1 VILID
6 VRPAISDRLDLRP
19 PVPYRQALSLPYAD
33 QQHWGGDVKLGLGL
47 YRTLL
52 NSETLRFA
60 RQAGVTHIVA
70 HLPGQFTR
78 GESKVITSDE
88 ANRGFGVS
96 EADDPIWTLEGLRD
110 LKALIN
116 AEGLELEA
124 LENFAPAHWYDVLLD
139 GPRRGEQMEQLKRI
153 LCDVARVGIRTIG
166 YNFSVAGVWG
176 RTEGQLA
183 RGGARS
189 VGFQNPAQTPIPA
202 GMVWNMVYDPDR
214 FDPDK
219 PRGTVGRVGREEIW
233 RRFSAFLGEMIPVA
247 EEAGVKLALHPD
259 DPPLPE
265 LRGAARLVYH
275 PDHFQRVY
283 DLRPSPMNAIEFCVG
298 TVSEMAGTDVYAAV
312 DRYSRLG
319 RIAYVHLR
327 NVRGKAPSYHETF
340 VDDGDTDMLR
350 VLEILHTNG
359 YDGVIIPDHTPLLEC
374 AAPWH
379 AGMAY
384 ALGWMRAALTAVE
397 RG

>member
-1 VILID
+1 M
-6 VRPAISDRLDLRP
+6 
-19 PVPYRQALSLPYAD
+19 
-33 QQHWGGDVKLGLGL
+33 KLGLGL

-52 NSETLRFA
+52 NPATLRFA
-60 RQAGVTHIVA
+60 RQASVTHIVA
-70 HLPGQFTR
+70 HLPGYFTR
-78 GESKVITSDE
+78 EQSRIITSDQANLGFGASE
-88 ANRGFGVS
+88 AN
-96 EADDPIWTLEGLRD
+96 DPIWTYEGLRD
-110 LKALIN
+110 LKAMIN

-139 GPRRGEQMEQLKRI
+139 GPHRVEQMEHLKRI
-153 LCDVARVGIRTIG
+153 LRDAGRVGIRTMG

-176 RTEGQLA
+176 RTEGPFA

-202 GMVWNMVYDPDR
+202 GMVWNMVYAPDL

-219 PRGTVGRVGREEIW
+219 PRGTVGPVGQEEIW
-233 RRFSAFLGEMIPVA
+233 RRLATFLGEMIPAA

-275 PDHFQRVY
+275 PDHFQRVL
-283 DLRPSPMNAIEFCVG
+283 DLQPSPRNAIEFCVG
-298 TVSEMAGTDVYAAV
+298 TVSEMAGADVYAAV
-312 DRYSRLG
+312 DRYSRMG

-327 NVRGKAPSYHETF
+327 NVRGKVPHYHEAF

-350 VLEILHTNG
+350 VLRILHGNG
-359 YDGVIIPDHTPLLEC
+359 FDGVVIPDHTPLLEC
-374 AAPWH
+374 DAPWH

-384 ALGWMRAALTAVE
+384 ALGWMRAALTAIE
-397 RG
+397 GG

>member
-1 VILID
+1 M
-6 VRPAISDRLDLRP
+6 
-19 PVPYRQALSLPYAD
+19 
-33 QQHWGGDVKLGLGL
+33 KLGLGL
-47 YRTLL
+47 YRTILTPD
-52 NSETLRFA
+52 TLRFA

-70 HLPGQFTR
+70 HLPGHFTR
-78 GESKVITSDE
+78 GEATILTSDQ
-88 ANRGFGVS
+88 ANLGFGIS
-96 EADDPIWTLEGLRD
+96 EADDPIWTYQGLRD
-110 LKALIN
+110 LKTMVN

-124 LENFAPAHWYDVLLD
+124 LENFAPAHWYDVLLA
-139 GPRRGEQMEQLKRI
+139 GPRREAQLEHLRQI
-153 LCDVARVGIRTIG
+153 LRDMGRVGIRTMG

-176 RTEGQLA
+176 RTEGPFA

-189 VGFQNPAQTPIPA
+189 VGFENPPQPPIPA
-202 GMVWNMVYDPDR
+202 GMVWNMIYDPDR
-214 FDPDK
+214 FEADS
-219 PRGTVGRVGREEIW
+219 PREAVGPVSAEEMW
-233 RRFSAFLGEMIPVA
+233 RRFALFLEKMMPVA
-247 EEAGVKLALHPD
+247 EEAGVRLALHPD

-275 PDHFQRVY
+275 PDSFQRVF

-298 TVSEMAGTDVYAAV
+298 TVSEMAGADVYAAV

-327 NVRGKAPSYHETF
+327 NVRGKVPRYHETF
-340 VDDGDTDMLR
+340 IDDGDTDMLR
-350 VLEILHTNG
+350 ILKILHGNG

-379 AGMAY
+379 AAMAY
-384 ALGWMRAALTAVE
+384 TLGWMRAALTAIQ

>member
-1 VILID
+1 M
-6 VRPAISDRLDLRP
+6 
-19 PVPYRQALSLPYAD
+19 
-33 QQHWGGDVKLGLGL
+33 KLGLGL

-52 NSETLRFA
+52 NPETLCFA

-70 HLPGQFTR
+70 HLPGQFAR
-78 GESKVITSDE
+78 GDSKIITSDQ
-88 ANRGFGVS
+88 AAVGFGVS
-96 EADDPIWTLEGLRD
+96 EANDPIWSYAGLQD
-110 LKALIN
+110 LKTLIN
-116 AEGLELEA
+116 SEGLELEA

-139 GPRRGEQMEQLKRI
+139 GPRRAEQMQHLKQI
-153 LCDVARVGIRTIG
+153 LRDVGRVGIRTLG

-176 RTEGQLA
+176 RVEGPFA

-189 VGFQNPAQTPIPA
+189 VGFENPAQTPIPS

-214 FDPDK
+214 FNPDDP
-219 PRGTVGRVGREEIW
+219 RETVRPVGGEEIW
-233 RRFSAFLGEMIPVA
+233 RRFAAFLAEMIPVA

-265 LRGAARLVYH
+265 LRGAARLVSH
-275 PDHFQRVY
+275 PDSFQRVL
-283 DLRPSPMNAIEFCVG
+283 DLQPSPTNAIEFCVG
-298 TVSEMAGTDVYAAV
+298 TVSEMIGADVYAAV
-312 DRYSRLG
+312 DRYSRMG

-327 NVRGKAPSYHETF
+327 NVRGKVPHYHETF
-340 VDDGDTDMLR
+340 IDDGDTDMLR
-350 VLEILHTNG
+350 VLRILSHNG
-359 YDGVIIPDHTPLLEC
+359 FDGVIIPDHTPLLEC

-384 ALGWMRAALTAVE
+384 ALGWMRAALTGIT